1 MTQGGPL
8 PSAIV
13 VTPPPAGSHRGPFL
27 PVLPIRTRGFTVF
40 CCLHVRKL
48 HSAHAACTSRDAGA
62 GLAVQCP
69 SSSVRPRGCR
79 SHCVPARPCPPAVL
93 AGGMCWPRRVRV
105 RLSPW
110 RGARRWRWW
119 CGGVVGIPSCQ
130 TLCDSGSARR
140 FPSAPRPCS
149 GVHVA
154 TRPPVHSEGRSPVRR
169 HQAER
174 GHHSSPGQ
182 LPRLGLGRTSPA
194 RPPWTL
200 VVWPLCCRPRA
211 RPRESR
217 FELRADS
224 VRGLATWR
232 LPCFLAWVRGG
243 RGTGVRSAL
252 GWARG
257 EAR

>member
-1 MTQGGPL
+1 MARCCPPSWSPRLLPEATVGPSFPCCRSEL
-8 PSAIV
+8 GVSPCSAV
-13 VTPPPAGSHRGPFL
+13 SMSE
-27 PVLPIRTRGFTVF
+27 
-40 CCLHVRKL
+40 KL
-48 HSAHAACTSRDAGA
+48 HSAHAACASRDAGA

-79 SHCVPARPCPPAVL
+79 SRCVPARPCPPAAS

-110 RGARRWRWW
+110 HGARRRRWR

-194 RPPWTL
+194 RPPWT
-200 VVWPLCCRPRA
+200 VVVCSLCCRPRPG
-211 RPRESR
+211 PRESR